1 MSGTG
6 YPFLT
11 LLTEKGYNNLFA
23 NDIAFNLLLKSKST
37 LKNVRYINSDIQKLP
52 FKKKTF
58 DLLIC
63 LHSSWY
69 FSDVVNALENSILI
83 ADNIIIDFLNK
94 NNFKKRIEFYI
105 NKIYLVYNAFKHIF
119 YYPYLF
125 LKKRFNI
132 FKRIY
137 YLFQSIFEY
146 KLTDMNKIIKLL
158 KEKNLN
164 YRIFNPL
171 MEEITEKQIK
181 KYERIIIY
189 IYNI

>member
-1 MSGTG
+1 
-6 YPFLT
+6 
-11 LLTEKGYNNLFA
+11 
-23 NDIAFNLLLKSKST
+23 
-37 LKNVRYINSDIQKLP
+37 
-52 FKKKTF
+52 
-58 DLLIC
+58 
-63 LHSSWY
+63 
-69 FSDVVNALENSILI
+69 
-83 ADNIIIDFLNK
+83 
-94 NNFKKRIEFYI
+94 
-105 NKIYLVYNAFKHIF
+105 KHIF